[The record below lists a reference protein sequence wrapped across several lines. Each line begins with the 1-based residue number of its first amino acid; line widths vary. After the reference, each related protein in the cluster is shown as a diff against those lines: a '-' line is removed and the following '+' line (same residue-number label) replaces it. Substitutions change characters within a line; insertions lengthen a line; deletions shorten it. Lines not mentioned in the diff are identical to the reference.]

1 MITEEILRGLG
12 FLPRPVREREVA
24 RLLNEET
31 REREAARLVNEET
44 VTEFFEAFQAQ
55 LIERK
60 VLLGPCLEQKNT
72 ISERHDYTQ
81 LHIPL
86 EKAKNDAV
94 HLANAVADHANGK
107 LVSFA
112 RLVVPRG
119 VAASNRIDQDQISIR
134 FVAANDIRA
143 DETIARADVLFT
155 IG

>member
-1 MITEEILRGLG
+1 MISEELLRGLG
-12 FLPRPVREREVA
+12 FLSRSVGA
-24 RLLNEET
+24 
-31 REREAARLVNEET
+31 REAARLVKEET
-44 VTEFFEAFQAQ
+44 RERAITGFFEAFQAQ

-60 VLLGPCLEQKNT
+60 VLLGPCLEQETT
-72 ISERHDYTQ
+72 ISERPDYTQ

-94 HLANAVADHANGK
+94 DLANAVADCANGK

-134 FVAANDIRA
+134 FIDANDIRT

-155 IG
+155 IGSGKGIQP